1 VVRAFPAAAAARA
14 QAPANGYG
22 QWGGADHVI
31 EYIIA
36 GGPVMIP
43 IGISSVVGLAVFL
56 ERMWSLRRSNV
67 APPSVI
73 REVTRLARE
82 GKFEDALAVCR
93 RASLPVT
100 RLMEIPLAMRGATR
114 EVIKERIE
122 ELGRREAS
130 ELERF
135 ISVLTTVGALGPL
148 LGLLGT
154 VGGMILTFQTVQQ
167 SANADVHQLAGGIAQ
182 ALVTT
187 FGGLCVAIPAVAVS
201 RYLLAR
207 VDSLVLELEEAS
219 LTLLDVVIGKTA

>member
-1 VVRAFPAAAAARA
+1 
-14 QAPANGYG
+14 
-22 QWGGADHVI
+22 VI

-43 IGISSVVGLAVFL
+43 IGISSVVGMAAFL
-56 ERMWSLRRSNV
+56 ERMWTLRRSRV
-67 APPSVI
+67 APPALI
-73 REVTRLARE
+73 REVIRLTRDGR
-82 GKFEDALAVCR
+82 FDDAIAVCR
-93 RASLPVT
+93 RASYPVT
-100 RLMEIPLAMRGATR
+100 RLMEIPLVMRGQPRA
-114 EVIKERIE
+114 VIKERIE

-154 VGGMILTFQTVQQ
+154 VGGMIVTFNAVQQ

-187 FGGLCVAIPAVAVS
+187 FGGLCVAIPAVAAS
-201 RYLLAR
+201 RYLLSK
-207 VDSLVLELEEAS
+207 VDSMIIELEEAS
-219 LTLLDVVIGKTA
+219 LTVLDIVAGKPA

>member
-1 VVRAFPAAAAARA
+1 
-14 QAPANGYG
+14 
-22 QWGGADHVI
+22 VI
-31 EYIIA
+31 EYIVA

-43 IGISSVVGLAVFL
+43 IGISSVVGLATFL
-56 ERMWSLRRSNV
+56 ERMWALRRSRV

-82 GKFEDALAVCR
+82 GKFDEALAVCR

-114 EVIKERIE
+114 DVIKERIE
-122 ELGRREAS
+122 ELGRREAA

-201 RYLLAR
+201 RYLLSK
-207 VDSLVLELEEAS
+207 VDSLVIELEEAS
-219 LTLLDVVIGKTA
+219 LTLLDVVVGRAA